1 MVNRTGR
8 GSVGR
13 GGPSVVVEEIY
24 SDNGGT
30 QEDNVRTASPQAS
43 AHTGGRMS
51 SPPPPRRHH
60 HHQLEQRG
68 VADRSGSSGSA
79 VSDPRSAPANQEAS
93 PPPERPVERKSYS
106 LARRTRSRPADLGSK
121 QTSVEETAGVVPS
134 ATGTAGKSWAA
145 GEGPVPTAAPGL
157 AVLDQDLA
165 RMNRSGPNWAQNP
178 TSYMRSELRGKG
190 KTTRSLVIASF

>member
-51 SPPPPRRHH
+51 SPPPPRRH